1 MHNLPPPPQ
10 DIVQEYV
17 QFGDGVP
24 SSLLEK
30 AIAPR
35 TKEDATMLSRHFL
48 GEDRVGPANVHSNDP
63 DGMLAQAV
71 AGTGVDPPIPDEMQG
86 VPVMPDREKTS
97 GETMFSTWSLRMLV
111 WQMYDVN
118 IDSACIYMCIH
129 CSLC

>member
-24 SSLLEK
+24 PSLLEK

-48 GEDRVGPANVHSNDP
+48 GEYRVGPANVHSNNP

-71 AGTGVDPPIPDEMQG
+71 AGTGVDPPIPDEMHRRKHAQG
-86 VPVMPDREKTS
+86 AGTVLLRNDEAAMQVVVA
-97 GETMFSTWSLRMLV
+97 WS
-111 WQMYDVN
+111 
-118 IDSACIYMCIH
+118 IPSPSAFLQSITRAHDAC
-129 CSLC
+129 